1 MGSLGLRMRMRNQD
15 TMGYTS
21 WGAPLSNKP
30 TNAVVY
36 NPDDYSDESEDADEV
51 RRRELLKPTPASIAS
66 AMEKV
71 EWVRDVV
78 DRMAPASIIAGA
90 IESCARLR
98 LAPSVR

>member
-1 MGSLGLRMRMRNQD
+1 MGC
-15 TMGYTS
+15 TS

-36 NPDDYSDESEDADEV
+36 NPDDYSDESEDAEEV

-71 EWVRDVV
+71 EWVRDVM
-78 DRMAPASIIAGA
+78 DRTSPASVIAGA
-90 IESCARLR
+90 MKCCARCG
-98 LAPSVR
+98 